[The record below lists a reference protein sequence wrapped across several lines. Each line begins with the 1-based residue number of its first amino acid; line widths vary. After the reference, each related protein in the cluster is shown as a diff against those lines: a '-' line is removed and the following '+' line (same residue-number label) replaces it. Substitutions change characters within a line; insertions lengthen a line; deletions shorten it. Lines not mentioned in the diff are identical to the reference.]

1 MGEIV
6 SCKQRGFHKHSDLDG
21 NNMFEKCSHVDY
33 TRGNDFK
40 VIDLRESEH

>member
-1 MGEIV
+1 MGEIA
-6 SCKQRGFHKHSDLDG
+6 SCKRGGFHKHRDLYG

-40 VIDLRESEH
+40 VVDLREREY